1 MLFWPPSLPYPEA
14 GVGAQ
19 GAFYHKASR
28 TLMVTDAVVY
38 VPDKPPEVRGT
49 VCSHTRTPWHAG
61 MHNDAVTGALRW

>member
-1 MLFWPPSLPYPEA
+1 MLQLMHGAVLAAQPEA

-38 VPDKPPEVRGT
+38 VPDKPPEVRN
-49 VCSHTRTPWHAG
+49 VSARTF
-61 MHNDAVTGALRW
+61 